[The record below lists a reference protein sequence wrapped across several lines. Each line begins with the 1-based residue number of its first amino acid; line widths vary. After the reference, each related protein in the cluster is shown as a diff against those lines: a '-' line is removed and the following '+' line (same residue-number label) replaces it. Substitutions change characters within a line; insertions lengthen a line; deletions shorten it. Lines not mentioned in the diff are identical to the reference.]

1 MIYSFDIFDTLLL
14 RPYTDPQEV
23 WRVLEEREGAKG
35 FAKARKKGDM
45 QSYKV
50 STQEG
55 RETSI
60 EEAYELMPKRYRP
73 LMEKEMEL
81 EREVLQPNP
90 EMLELWNDL
99 GKRGEKRVIVSDM
112 YLPQNFIESMLKE
125 NGISGWDALYL
136 SRTHNARKTT
146 GRLFEIMLR
155 DQNVQPAEVLHIGDN
170 EWSDVKV
177 PQQMGMQTRY
187 YKRISEKL
195 YDSFPFMRKVNPRL
209 AGAMAIGW
217 QQYKREN
224 PDFSYWNKLGFSMG
238 GVLGYLYVSWIV
250 SIAKQRSIN
259 HLMFVARDGYIWQK
273 MCNALYPEMKTD
285 YFYAPRLTSIAV
297 LGATGSDPIAIADR
311 KQYMEKHLQGINPEE
326 VKQRYARYLEQ
337 FTIDEHTAL
346 VDGCSS
352 GFSAQ
357 RLVETAVGH
366 PVFSFYLLAMAKMH
380 NAGALYATH
389 SGSLPFQD
397 FSEFMFGAPEKPI
410 KGISMN
416 GPIYNEAPSQE
427 ELFKMSV
434 ADDIAEGVFACAK
447 TLHDERVAITPDDW
461 MNYQNSFMGNLTA
474 EDKIELGKAK
484 NATDVQQ
491 KNFCEVIRDFFP
503 DKCVRLNVHN
513 HELITSYYYY
523 KDGCFFR
530 KHYLVKR
537 FPILRKRTFVYKSS
551 QIMG

>member
-112 YLPQNFIESMLKE
+112 YLPQNFIESVLNE

-297 LGATGSDPIAIADR
+297 LGATGNDPVAIADR
-311 KQYMEKHLQGINPEE
+311 QRYMEEHLQGVNPED
-326 VKQRYARYLEQ
+326 VRKRYAEYLVQ
-337 FTIDEHTAL
+337 FNIDEHTAL

-357 RLVETAVGH
+357 RLVDAAMEH
-366 PVFSFYLLAMAKMH
+366 PVFSFYLMSMAKMH
-380 NAGALYATH
+380 NAGALFQTKGY
-389 SGSLPFQD
+389 SLPFQML
-397 FSEFMFGAPEKPI
+397 SEFLFGSPEKPI
-410 KGISMN
+410 KDVTAE
-416 GPIYNEAPSQE
+416 GPIYNEDLSNE
-427 ELFKMSV
+427 ESLKIGVSEEIAKAAITCAKVLHEMGLSLT
-434 ADDIAEGVFACAK
+434 ADDWINYSTCFVENLTEEDQRELEKARNAGDVEQHFFN
-447 TLHDERVAITPDDW
+447 AITWKPYKKFQFW
-461 MNYQNSFMGNLTA
+461 TEKWGRATFYFYLIVLHNKFRL
-474 EDKIELGKAK
+474 KIGRVWEWRYV
-484 NATDVQQ
+484 NM
-491 KNFCEVIRDFFP
+491 R
-503 DKCVRLNVHN
+503 
-513 HELITSYYYY
+513 
-523 KDGCFFR
+523 
-530 KHYLVKR
+530 
-537 FPILRKRTFVYKSS
+537 YKSKV
-551 QIMG
+551 IDG